1 MIHHLTHTLSNI
13 ANTINTMVNGSIIG
27 KYILG
32 ACSAVAAYFAPI
44 WYLLVI
50 CFATTAV
57 DMVYGWKVAR
67 KFKKKLESRKNWKG
81 TLRKIK
87 DEAIILALLHGLEWA
102 VVDQS
107 GVFILTGG
115 AAVIITLT
123 EIWSIIENLNTLD
136 PNGPWRALGKFLR
149 KKGEE
154 YTGIELELENEH
166 TGDTTVDKKPLEDGN

>member
-1 MIHHLTHTLSNI
+1 MIHHLSQTLSNI

-27 KYILG
+27 KYIIG
-32 ACSAVAAYFAPI
+32 AGSAVAAYLAPI

-57 DMVYGWKVAR
+57 DMVYGLKVAR
-67 KFKKKLESRKNWKG
+67 KFKKKLESGKNWKG
-81 TLRKIK
+81 TISKIK

-136 PNGPWRALGKFLR
+136 PKGPWRALGKFLR

-154 YTGIELELENEH
+154 YTGIEIDLEDEH
-166 TGDTTVDKKPLEDGN
+166 TGDPSVAKESLEGSR